1 RAAVEYQVNEGKSA
15 FEPVAL
21 QGENTREAKATH
33 LLVLAG
39 KVKPEDSVRYR
50 IVAWDNRD
58 VPGAEPPLGPQQ
70 AVYPPHRWL
79 TLKVVGSARPLGEQ
93 EILAQRDDV
102 QRRLEKIRRD
112 LEAEKRRAYKVQQ
125 EARDDSRLSQEH
137 RESLDQLRP
146 DSRGSQRGLTGLARD
161 TALATALQAVTEK
174 ALEVA
179 EGELKRTDQ
188 ALARAGDPK
197 AAAPKRFGELNKAD
211 TELASA
217 IKKLEEL
224 QKENQKLAQQ
234 RLDQL
239 KL

>member
-1 RAAVEYQVNEGKSA
+1 
-15 FEPVAL
+15 
-21 QGENTREAKATH
+21 
-33 LLVLAG
+33 
-39 KVKPEDSVRYR
+39 
-50 IVAWDNRD
+50 
-58 VPGAEPPLGPQQ
+58 
-70 AVYPPHRWL
+70 
-79 TLKVVGSARPLGEQ
+79 
-93 EILAQRDDV
+93 

-137 RESLDQLRP
+137 RESLDQLRQ
-146 DSRGSQRGLTGLARD
+146 DNRGSERALTELAPAPPFTPPPQPAPDKPLRWP
-161 TALATALQAVTEK
+161 
-174 ALEVA
+174 

-239 KL
+239 KLEQLADRQKQLADKAAEQAARD